1 MTVTQKRP
9 SAEACTAA
17 GSIGDRLRSDS
28 AALSGALRVPLPEA
42 RREVQVLLRRALGW
56 DLARLLGHPEV
67 APGPE
72 AAERYERML
81 ARRLAQEPVAYILGE
96 REFYGLSFEVTAA
109 VLIPRPET
117 ELLVELALER
127 LPTSVRCRIL
137 DLGTGSGCI
146 AVTVAKLRPHAQ
158 VVATDLSQ
166 AALEVLVRNA
176 RRHGVRNLVHRA
188 GNWFDAVH
196 GERFD
201 VIASNPPY
209 VAAGDPHLGQGDLR
223 FEPQAALHCGADGLD
238 ALREITTQAP
248 RHLLPRGWLLLEH
261 GQGQEASVLDLM
273 KETGFTE
280 LSSHR
285 DLAGIARVA
294 AGRLP

>member
-1 MTVTQKRP
+1 MTDTQKRS
-9 SAEACTAA
+9 SAEARSAVRL
-17 GSIGDRLRSDS
+17 IGDRLRSDS
-28 AALSGALRVPLPEA
+28 AALSEALRVPLPEA
-42 RREVQVLLRRALGW
+42 RREVQVLLSRALGW
-56 DLARLLGHPEV
+56 DWARLLAHPEL

-81 ARRLAQEPVAYILGE
+81 ARRIAQEPVAYIVGE
-96 REFYGLSFEVTAA
+96 REFYGLSFEVTDA

-117 ELLVELALER
+117 ELLVELVLER
-127 LPTSVRCRIL
+127 LPASADCRIL

-158 VVATDLSQ
+158 VVATDLSH

-176 RRHGVRNLVHRA
+176 SRHGIRNLVHRA

-201 VIASNPPY
+201 LIASNPPY
-209 VAAGDPHLGQGDLR
+209 VAEGDPHLSQGDLR
-223 FEPQAALHCGADGLD
+223 FEPQAALHCGGDGLD
-238 ALREITTQAP
+238 AFREITTHAP

-280 LSSHR
+280 RSSHR
-285 DLAGIARVA
+285 DLAGIPRVA
-294 AGRLP
+294 AARLP